1 MPQSIKNNEPPL
13 IDSLVKSTG
22 KDALRYVPAK
32 VVPGIINFSALL
44 IYTRIFTTQDYGN
57 FYLTMAFV
65 SVLSILGS
73 IWLTE
78 SVIRFYA
85 QFELRK
91 DLDTFFS
98 TIVYSFILSTL
109 LILGVAVGGIFLF
122 TGKISADLLPFFSV
136 GIIVYSTSSIYSILL
151 YTLRAALKAKTFA
164 FCEILLSV
172 GKVGLTLL
180 IVFLFK
186 MGAISLL
193 ISIILIQI
201 PLVVFLFK
209 RFSIFRRF
217 KLKLV
222 SKEHIKEFF
231 KFGSPL
237 IISALSVWLLVLSDR
252 YMLSFFRSSAEVGIY
267 SVSYSLV
274 DRSVALLYTIL
285 MLAAHP
291 IIIFTWE
298 EKGKE
303 VTQKL
308 IKDLS
313 RYFFIVCI
321 PAFLGISVLSKEI
334 FSVLVGKDFV
344 ESFKLVPFFAFCS
357 FCTGWFQYVGKGF
370 EIYKKTLLLAFII
383 FLSGALNVV
392 LNVLLIPQYGTVGAG
407 IAKSI
412 SYAGLII
419 LGIKLSQ
426 AFMPW
431 QISGRSVLRI
441 SFAGVVMAGCLILV
455 KGFLDISVMNLL
467 FLIVLGIF
475 TFILTLI
482 IIKEVKESEQR
493 LVKSYVT
500 MFAKAVVFK
509 NQKGVRRN

>member
-1 MPQSIKNNEPPL
+1 MPQSIRNNELPL

-32 VVPGIINFSALL
+32 LVPGIINFSALL
-44 IYTRIFTTQDYGN
+44 IYTRIFTAQDYGN

-73 IWLTE
+73 VWLTE

-109 LILGVAVGGIFLF
+109 LILGVGVGGIFLF

-186 MGAISLL
+186 IGAISLL

-274 DRSVALLYTIL
+274 DRSVALLYAIL

-313 RYFFIVCI
+313 RYFFMLCI

-357 FCTGWFQYVGKGF
+357 FCGGLFQYVGKGF

-392 LNVLLIPQYGTVGAG
+392 LNLLLIPQYGTLGAG
-407 IAKSI
+407 VAKSV
-412 SYAGLII
+412 SYAGLLI
-419 LGIKLSQ
+419 LGIKMSHS
-426 AFMPW
+426 FMPW
-431 QISGRSVLRI
+431 QVSGKSVLRI
-441 SFAGVVMAGCLILV
+441 SSAGAAMACFLILA
-455 KGFLDISVMNLL
+455 KDFLAISLLNLVL
-467 FLIVLGIF
+467 LIALGIIVY
-475 TFILTLI
+475 TAILLLI
-482 IIKEVKESEQR
+482 REIRDGEIEVI
-493 LVKSYVT
+493 KSYS
-500 MFAKAVVFK
+500 AKLIKPLVS
-509 NQKGVRRN
+509 

>member
-1 MPQSIKNNEPPL
+1 MHDSTKNDQPPL
-13 IDSLVKSTG
+13 IDSVLKSTG
-22 KDALRYVPAK
+22 KDALRYIPAK

-44 IYTRIFTTQDYGN
+44 IYTRIFTAQDYGN

-109 LILGVAVGGIFLF
+109 LILGVGVGGIFLF

-164 FCEILLSV
+164 FCEILLTT
-172 GKVGLTLL
+172 GKLGLALL
-180 IVFLFK
+180 IVFLFE

-193 ISIILIQI
+193 VSIILIQI

-237 IISALSVWLLVLSDR
+237 IISSLSVWLLVLSDR
-252 YMLSFFRSSAEVGIY
+252 YMLSFFTSSAEVGIY

-274 DRSVALLYTIL
+274 DRSVALLYAIL

-298 EKGKE
+298 EKGKD

-313 RYFFIVCI
+313 RYFFMLCI

-344 ESFKLVPFFAFCS
+344 ESFRLVPFFAFCS
-357 FCTGWFQYVGKGF
+357 FCGGLFQYVGKGF

-392 LNVLLIPQYGTVGAG
+392 LNLLLIPQYGTLGAG
-407 IAKSI
+407 IAKSV
-412 SYAGLII
+412 SYAGLLI
-419 LGIKLSQ
+419 LGIKMSRSL
-426 AFMPW
+426 MPW
-431 QISGRSVLRI
+431 QVSGRSVLRI
-441 SFAGVVMAGCLILV
+441 SMAGVIMAGCLILA
-455 KGFLDISVMNLL
+455 KNLL
-467 FLIVLGIF
+467 SISLFNLIFLIALGIIVY
-475 TFILTLI
+475 TGILLL
-482 IIKEVKESEQR
+482 IKEMTHGEIQLIKSYFAK
-493 LVKSYVT
+493 LVKPI
-500 MFAKAVVFK
+500 MP
-509 NQKGVRRN
+509 